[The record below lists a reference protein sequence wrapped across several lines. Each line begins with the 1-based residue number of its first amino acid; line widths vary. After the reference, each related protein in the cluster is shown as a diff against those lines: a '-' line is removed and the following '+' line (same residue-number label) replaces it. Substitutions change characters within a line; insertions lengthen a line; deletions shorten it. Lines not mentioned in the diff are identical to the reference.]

1 MGPDRTRLTRI
12 HRVRTLQLGLIRAEE
27 MRAHDRVAS
36 ETRLADRIATLAAGV
51 APSDGAG
58 FSLAASA
65 HYRERLLQSAEAADS
80 RVRTARFQSVQ
91 ASENTKAAHR
101 DQVAVE
107 KLIARADADLALR
120 EIRNLQ
126 NAPPTRK
133 IRHDPC

>member
-1 MGPDRTRLTRI
+1 MPRRKTLTRI
-12 HRVRTLQLGLIRAEE
+12 HRVRTLQLGLVRADE
-27 MRAHDRVAS
+27 MRAHDRVTS
-36 ETRLADRIATLAAGV
+36 ETQLANRIANLAAAVG
-51 APSDGAG
+51 PSDGAG

-65 HYRERLLQSAEAADS
+65 HYRDRLLQSAEAADA

-91 ASENTKAAHR
+91 ASETTRAAHR

-120 EIRNLQ
+120 ELRDLQ

>member
-1 MGPDRTRLTRI
+1 MPDKTKLTRI

-36 ETRLADRIATLAAGV
+36 ETQLADRIASLAAAVG
-51 APSDGAG
+51 PRNGAG

-91 ASENTKAAHR
+91 ATENTKAAHR

-107 KLIARADADLALR
+107 KLIARADADIVLR
-120 EIRNLQ
+120 EVRDLQ
-126 NAPPTRK
+126 NAPPTRR

>member
-1 MGPDRTRLTRI
+1 MRPDRSRLTRI
-12 HRVRTLQLGLIRAEE
+12 HRVRTLQLGLIRADEI
-27 MRAHDRVAS
+27 RAHDRVAS
-36 ETRLADRIATLAAGV
+36 ETQLADRIATLAAAV

-91 ASENTKAAHR
+91 ASENTRAAHR
-101 DQVAVE
+101 DRLAVE
-107 KLIARADADLALR
+107 KLIARAEADLALR
-120 EIRNLQ
+120 EIRDLQ
-126 NAPPTRK
+126 NAPSTRK

>member
-1 MGPDRTRLTRI
+1 MPDKRKLTRI
-12 HRVRTLQLGLIRAEE
+12 HRVRTLQLGLVRAEE
-27 MRAHDRVAS
+27 MRALDRVTS
-36 ETRLADRIATLAAGV
+36 ETQLADRIATLAAAV
-51 APSDGAG
+51 APSNGAG
-58 FSLAASA
+58 FSFAASA

-91 ASENTKAAHR
+91 ASKNTKAAHR

-120 EIRNLQ
+120 ELRDLQ
-126 NAPPTRK
+126 NAAPTRK